1 VIAADEVMFRVWGM
15 LIDRERSS
23 GGRNFGL
30 AWSVVS
36 RRSRVPAL
44 ATAKSGSKKSSQLGS
59 APDRKTN
66 VKQSIPFF
74 GINRRGLL
82 SRLAVLP
89 AFSGTLLAGSA
100 QAETVPP
107 GDALPSWND
116 GLAKQAIVACA
127 RMVNDWSP
135 AGQCTRS

>member
-1 VIAADEVMFRVWGM
+1 
-15 LIDRERSS
+15 
-23 GGRNFGL
+23 
-30 AWSVVS
+30 
-36 RRSRVPAL
+36 
-44 ATAKSGSKKSSQLGS
+44 
-59 APDRKTN
+59 

-82 SRLAVLP
+82 STLAVLP

-116 GLAKQAIVACA
+116 GLAKQAIIDFGVTPRTKQVRNSC
-127 RMVNDWSP
+127 RP
-135 AGQCTRS
+135 RIE